1 MPFRPF
7 AWVRCVCECELCE
20 SILFEIM
27 ICFFLV
33 YFFFRGD
40 ENLHNLCDLKKFD
53 QLSTGLRADWH
64 VCPHIYMCV
73 RARTHAHTLPSMIII
88 HTWIKQITFCAY
100 LMQTAFFPSN
110 FLSRISIC
118 SPKMRT
124 NRNRNSR
131 FLRKCVI
138 AKVWNI
144 RNCEI

>member
-27 ICFFLV
+27 ICFFFWFISFSAATKICII
-33 YFFFRGD
+33 YAIWR
-40 ENLHNLCDLKKFD
+40 NLINFLPVCGL
-53 QLSTGLRADWH
+53 TGTFA
-64 VCPHIYMCV
+64 HIYMCV

>member
-64 VCPHIYMCV
+64 VCPHIHVCT
-73 RARTHAHTLPSMIII
+73 RTHTRSHAPVYDYHTHLNKTDNILCLFNANCFFSIEFSQPNYDLQP
-88 HTWIKQITFCAY
+88 KNAY
-100 LMQTAFFPSN
+100 K
-110 FLSRISIC
+110 
-118 SPKMRT
+118 PK
-124 NRNRNSR
+124 
-131 FLRKCVI
+131 
-138 AKVWNI
+138 
-144 RNCEI
+144 